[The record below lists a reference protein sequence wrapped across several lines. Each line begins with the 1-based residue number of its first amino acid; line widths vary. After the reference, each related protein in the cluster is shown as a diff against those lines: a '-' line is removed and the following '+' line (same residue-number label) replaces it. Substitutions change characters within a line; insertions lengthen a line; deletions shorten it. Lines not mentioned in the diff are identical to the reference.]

1 MKIFVMTRFFFH
13 LHREKI
19 YVTAFSYDPFLV
31 NTKEYQNQPKL
42 IDSTKG
48 PWKTPAF
55 KLQRLPYKFNSLS
68 IWSYIVPQKSDC
80 YLTKTVK
87 YNQKTLCAQPN
98 IDEIEINCDL
108 QAFTVGV
115 NAIYSVI
122 DYGKNP
128 ELDIFES
135 EVSRFNHDWDNW
147 QIEFNEDFYG
157 LKLPLYHLVIFYT
170 IMTTVEILVSI
181 SGLAYSYEEAPESM
195 KAFVSSLWLLPVAI
209 GNVLVV
215 ALNHLEAFQTSVL
228 LYFKFNLIFVIGLF
242 LLYVYVVL
250 NYETSSEYQARKSEE
265 MKKIEAAQRKLAQS
279 NKAMAHV

>member
-1 MKIFVMTRFFFH
+1 M
-13 LHREKI
+13 
-19 YVTAFSYDPFLV
+19 
-31 NTKEYQNQPKL
+31 
-42 IDSTKG
+42 G
-48 PWKTPAF
+48 
-55 KLQRLPYKFNSLS
+55 
-68 IWSYIVPQKSDC
+68 
-80 YLTKTVK
+80 
-87 YNQKTLCAQPN
+87 
-98 IDEIEINCDL
+98 
-108 QAFTVGV
+108 
-115 NAIYSVI
+115 
-122 DYGKNP
+122 
-128 ELDIFES
+128 
-135 EVSRFNHDWDNW
+135 
-147 QIEFNEDFYG
+147 
-157 LKLPLYHLVIFYT
+157 VIFYT